1 MLENTKGGIKY
12 DTVMKE
18 LDNQLEKHLN
28 MTYTN
33 NADFNEVIKELIKNN
48 QVSTSSSNST
58 ATTTDLTV
66 YTDSQNSEELNMDYG
81 I

>member
-1 MLENTKGGIKY
+1 
-12 DTVMKE
+12 
-18 LDNQLEKHLN
+18 

-48 QVSTSSSNST
+48 QVSTSSSDST
-58 ATTTDLTV
+58 ATTDLTV
-66 YTDSQNSEELNMDYG
+66 YTDSQNSDELNMDYG

>member
-1 MLENTKGGIKY
+1 MRITSY
-12 DTVMKE
+12 
-18 LDNQLEKHLN
+18 LEKYLN

-48 QVSTSSSNST
+48 QVSTSSSNSN
-58 ATTTDLTV
+58 ATTDLTI
-66 YTDSQNSEELNMDYG
+66 YTDSQNAEELNLDYG

>member
-1 MLENTKGGIKY
+1 
-12 DTVMKE
+12 
-18 LDNQLEKHLN
+18 

-48 QVSTSSSNST
+48 QASTSSSDST
-58 ATTTDLTV
+58 TTTDLTV
-66 YTDSQNSEELNMDYG
+66 YTDNQNSEELNMDYG